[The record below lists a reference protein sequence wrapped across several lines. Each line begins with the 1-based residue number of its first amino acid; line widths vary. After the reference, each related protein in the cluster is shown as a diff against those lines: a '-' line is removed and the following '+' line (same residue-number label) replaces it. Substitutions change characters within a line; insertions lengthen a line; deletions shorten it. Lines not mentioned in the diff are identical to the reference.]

1 MNQRK
6 LLNIVLALSVSGIYN
21 VPALG
26 QVQPSTPP
34 VQNLEIT
41 IPQFSA
47 ITITF
52 PVAVTLDA
60 GQKTSL
66 TVAALLTRPLLDSN
80 GNVVAA
86 ENSPVNIQL
95 EPTKGGVQIKASAL
109 VVRGLVTPILANGPL
124 IPEHKV
130 ITASN
135 AQQAQAHQGFF
146 STMAGSV
153 FGILFG
159 VVGSA
164 TRASGAQVTNLTNL
178 GNSLGTG
185 LGLISGLSSPKTTR
199 QVEIPQGSMYVL
211 TLQAPVTLLPKG
223 VQTALQTQITLP
235 APFAIL
241 TTPPAQSQGSA
252 TLNEPVVPTK
262 KAKDP
267 GSVTV
272 VYVNPATGVDKAE
285 SSGNTEAS
293 PYRTITYALS
303 QAQPNTVSQLAP
315 GSYTDKSGEVFPL
328 ALKQG
333 VTLRGDESTKGLTT
347 LIAGGGFYISPTFA
361 RQNITIQAEK
371 DSAIIGVSITN
382 PNTRGTALWIESTN
396 PTIKNST
403 FANSNREGIFVTGT
417 AAPKIEANVFIKNGG
432 NGISV
437 TRSAQGE
444 IRHNRFEDTGFGIA
458 LSDTSSPLVA
468 ENHIVQNT
476 DGMLISDDA
485 RPILRNNVI
494 ENNKREGVVA
504 TVNAQPDLGT
514 AESAGNN
521 FIHSNGRYDVYNAT
535 GSKTLVA
542 VGNDI
547 DVKHTSGKVD
557 FALHPKAAIASP
569 EKK

>member
-1 MNQRK
+1 MNKRT
-6 LLNIVLALSVSGIYN
+6 LLNIVLALSVSGVYN
-21 VPALG
+21 APALG
-26 QVQPSTPP
+26 QVQSPTPP
-34 VQNLEIT
+34 TQTIELT
-41 IPQFSA
+41 IPQSSA

-52 PVAVTLDA
+52 PVAVMLDA
-60 GQKTSL
+60 GQKSSL
-66 TVAALLTRPLLDSN
+66 TVAAFLTKPLLDSN

-86 ENSPVNIQL
+86 ENSPVNIKI
-95 EPTKGGVQIKASAL
+95 EPTKGGAQIKADAL
-109 VVRGLVTPILANGPL
+109 VVRGLVTPILALGPL

-130 ITASN
+130 ITASS

-146 STMAGSV
+146 SSMAGSV

-164 TRASGAQVTNLTNL
+164 TRASGAQVSNLTNL

-185 LGLISGLSSPKTTR
+185 LGMVSGLSSPKATR
-199 QVEIPQGSMYVL
+199 QVEIPQGSVYIL
-211 TLQAPVTLLPKG
+211 TLQAPVTLQPQG
-223 VQTALQTQITLP
+223 AQTTIKTQIPLP
-235 APFAIL
+235 APVAML
-241 TTPPAQSQGSA
+241 TTPPTQNQGSA
-252 TLNEPVVPTK
+252 TLNQSVISTK

-267 GSVTV
+267 GSAMI
-272 VYVNPATGVDKAE
+272 YVNPASGVDKAGE
-285 SSGNTEAS
+285 NGNTEAA

-303 QAQPNTVSQLAP
+303 QAQAHTVIQLAP
-315 GSYTDKSGEVFPL
+315 GSYTDKTGEVFPL
-328 ALKQG
+328 MMRQG

-347 LIAGGGFYISPTFA
+347 LIAGGGFYISPTFT
-361 RQNITIQAEK
+361 RQNVTIQAEK
-371 DSAIIGVSITN
+371 DSTITGVTITN

-417 AAPKIEANVFIKNGG
+417 AAPKIEANVFTRNGG
-432 NGISV
+432 NGITV
-437 TRSAQGE
+437 AQSAQGE

-468 ENHIVQNT
+468 ENHIIQNT

-521 FIHSNGRYDVYNAT
+521 FIHSNGRFDIYNAT

-557 FALHPKAAIASP
+557 FAVHPKTGSASS